1 MTCEEIQKAFSSYLD
16 DQLSLSERA
25 ACDAHL
31 QDCLVCRAQISEAR
45 LVLRRLRT
53 LKRPAIPSNLA
64 ASINDALMIERA
76 AMLRQPRLPLHVRV
90 AEWLEPRV
98 MPYTIGAFASILLF
112 VAIYAPLH
120 PYLVTLRQMET
131 QSRGATEA
139 FTPPTWVNDG
149 GGFDVT
155 KPLVSLEGYAASRL
169 PYGVES
175 PSLNPRGAL
184 AALVWNPS
192 YGQPDDDDMIV
203 VADVFSNG
211 SASLAEV
218 VQPPRNRRMLNDL
231 QDALRKNP
239 AFVPAALDQRPK
251 TMRVVFVLQKVEV
264 PETAF

>member
-16 DQLSLSERA
+16 DQLSLAERA
-25 ACDAHL
+25 VCDTHL
-31 QDCLVCRAQISEAR
+31 HGCPVCRAQIAESR
-45 LVLRRLRT
+45 LILRRLGA
-53 LKRPAIPSNLA
+53 LKHPAIPPDLA
-64 ASINDALMIERA
+64 ASISDALMIESA
-76 AMLRQPRLPLHVRV
+76 AAERQPRLPFYVRI
-90 AEWLEPRV
+90 AEWLEPRI

-112 VAIYAPLH
+112 VAVYAPLH
-120 PYLVTLRQMET
+120 PYLVTLRQMES
-131 QSRGATEA
+131 QSRGASESLTN
-139 FTPPTWVNDG
+139 PTWVSDS

-155 KPLVSLEGYAASRL
+155 KPVVSLEDYAASRL

-184 AALVWNPS
+184 AALVWNPA
-192 YGQPDDDDMIV
+192 GRADDDDMVV

-218 VQPPRNRRMLNDL
+218 VQPPRNPRMLNDL

-251 TMRVVFVLQKVEV
+251 TIRVVFVLQKVEV
-264 PETAF
+264 PEPAF

>member
-1 MTCEEIQKAFSSYLD
+1 MTCGEIQKAFSSYLD
-16 DQLSLSERA
+16 DQLSLAERA
-25 ACDAHL
+25 ACDTHL
-31 QDCLVCRAQISEAR
+31 QGCPVCRAQMAESR
-45 LVLRRLRT
+45 LILRRFAALR
-53 LKRPAIPSNLA
+53 RPAAPRGLA
-64 ASINDALMIERA
+64 SSISDAMMIERA
-76 AMLRQPRLPLHVRV
+76 AVQRQPRLPFHVRF

-120 PYLVTLRQMET
+120 PYLVTLRQMEN
-131 QSRGATEA
+131 QPRGATESL
-139 FTPPTWVNDG
+139 TNPTWITDG

-155 KPLVSLEGYAASRL
+155 KPVVSLEDYATSRL

-184 AALVWNPS
+184 AALVWNPA
-192 YGQPDDDDMIV
+192 YGHADDDDMVV

-218 VQPPRNRRMLNDL
+218 VQPPRNPRMLNDL

-264 PETAF
+264 PEPAF